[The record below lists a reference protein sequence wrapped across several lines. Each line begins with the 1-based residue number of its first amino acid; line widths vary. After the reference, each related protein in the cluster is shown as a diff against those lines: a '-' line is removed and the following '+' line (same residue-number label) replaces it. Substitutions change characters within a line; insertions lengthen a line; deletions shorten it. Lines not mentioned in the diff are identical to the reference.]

1 MSRDESVIIMG
12 EDITDY
18 GGAFG
23 VTRDLHERFPGRV
36 LATPISENGFTG
48 VAVGAAMTGLRP
60 IVEIMFMDF
69 ITLAMDQILN
79 HAAKVH
85 YMYGGQASCPLVIR
99 TASGGYRGYG
109 VSHSQTLE
117 ACFMSMPGI
126 KIVAPSTPADAY
138 ATLLSAVE
146 DDNPVLFI
154 EHKLLY
160 NMEEEMDPDTEPVP
174 IGKARVV
181 REGKDITLATHSYG
195 VAIAGT
201 AVEELE
207 REGIDVELIDLRTLK
222 PMDCGTIVDSVKKT
236 GAFVY
241 LEEGNVFG
249 GVGAEVASLV
259 VEEAL
264 PYIDGR
270 ILRVGRPD
278 VHIPASLKAERMV
291 LPDVEDVVRAVK
303 RALSWR

>member
-1 MSRDESVIIMG
+1 MG
-12 EDITDY
+12 EDITEY

-23 VTRDLHERFPGRV
+23 VTGDLYKRYPGRV

-85 YMYGGQASCPLVIR
+85 YMYGGQAACPMVIR
-99 TASGGYRGYG
+99 TAAGGYRGYG

-117 ACFMSMPGI
+117 ACFMNMPGL
-126 KIVAPSTPADAY
+126 KIVAPSTPGDAY
-138 ATLLSAVE
+138 TMLLSSVY

-160 NMEEEMDPDTEPVP
+160 NVEEEVDFKDTDPRPP
-174 IGKARVV
+174 GRARVV
-181 REGKDITLATHSYG
+181 RQGRDITLVTHSYG
-195 VAIAGT
+195 VSIAGR
-201 AVEELE
+201 AVEELTN
-207 REGIDVELIDLRTLK
+207 EGIDVELIDLVTLK
-222 PMDCGTIVDSVKKT
+222 PLDKETIIDSVRKT
-236 GAFVY
+236 GALVC

-249 GVGAEVASLV
+249 GVGAEVTSLV

-264 PYIDGR
+264 QYIDGR

-278 VHIPASLKAERMV
+278 VHIPASLTAERMV
-291 LPDVEDVVRAVK
+291 LPCADDVIRAVK